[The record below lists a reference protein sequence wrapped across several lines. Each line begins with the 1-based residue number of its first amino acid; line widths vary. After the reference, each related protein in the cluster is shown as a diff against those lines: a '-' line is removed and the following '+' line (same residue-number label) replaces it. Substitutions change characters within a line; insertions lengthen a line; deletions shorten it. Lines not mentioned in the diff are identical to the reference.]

1 VNKHKIRY
9 HSRKNSTST
18 AASTAAAAA
27 AAARAKAFHIE
38 DLANGGGSGSGGNTS
53 GETCDFCLKFFA
65 KKSQYYA
72 HVNEAH
78 QDLVSFWNIS
88 KKKIILQTFIC

>member
-1 VNKHKIRY
+1 MNKHKIRY
-9 HSRKNSTST
+9 HSRKNSAST

-27 AAARAKAFHIE
+27 AARSKVFHIE
-38 DLANGGGSGSGGNTS
+38 DLTNGGGNGGNTS

-78 QDLVSFWNIS
+78 QDLVSFGIFQ
-88 KKKIILQTFIC
+88 KRR

>member
-1 VNKHKIRY
+1 MNKHKIRY
-9 HSRKNSTST
+9 HSRKNSAST

-27 AAARAKAFHIE
+27 AARSKAFHIE
-38 DLANGGGSGSGGNTS
+38 DLTNGGSGGGGNTS

-78 QDLVSFWNIS
+78 QDLVSFWM
-88 KKKIILQTFIC
+88 F